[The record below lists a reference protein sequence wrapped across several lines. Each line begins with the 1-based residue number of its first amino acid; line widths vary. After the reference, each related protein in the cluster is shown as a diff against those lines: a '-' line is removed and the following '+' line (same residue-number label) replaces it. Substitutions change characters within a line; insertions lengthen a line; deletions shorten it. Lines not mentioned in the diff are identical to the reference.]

1 MSHAETPLE
10 RILRIQAQA
19 DPDEPQTIR
28 EWLERNPDKRS
39 KTYVR
44 DTLATLA
51 RRTIEGE
58 DFFFALREWLDDLYG
73 AFEPEERAAMLAE
86 RPPDLDDP
94 KLNAFLGALAEHFA
108 AVYGL
113 ERPAWAIEPPRFLD
127 HLWFVAK
134 YRAFDSWAL
143 AQSPA
148 AFRRRGVMITEGLLQ
163 RM

>member
-1 MSHAETPLE
+1 MSGETPLE

-19 DPDEPQTIR
+19 DPGEPQTIR

-39 KTYVR
+39 TTYVR
-44 DTLATLA
+44 DTLAALA
-51 RRTIEGE
+51 RRALEGE

-113 ERPAWAIEPPRFLD
+113 ARPAWAIEPGRFLD

-134 YRAFDSWAL
+134 EPGFRPL
-143 AQSPA
+143 AVVESPA
-148 AFRRRGVMITEGLLQ
+148 AFRRRGIFIAKSLLS

>member
-1 MSHAETPLE
+1 MSTAETPLE
-10 RILRIQAQA
+10 RILRIQAQS

-28 EWLERNPDKRS
+28 EWLARNPDKRS

-51 RRTIEGE
+51 RRSREGE

-73 AFEPEERAAMLAE
+73 AFEPEERAAMIAE
-86 RPPDLDDP
+86 RPPNLDDP
-94 KLNAFLGALAEHFA
+94 RLDAFLAALAEHFA
-108 AVYGL
+108 AVYDL
-113 ERPAWAIEPPRFLD
+113 ERPTWATEPARFLD
-127 HLWFVAK
+127 HLWFVGE

-143 AQSPA
+143 VQSPA
-148 AFRRRGVMITEGLLQ
+148 AFRRRGIMVTAGLFE

>member
-1 MSHAETPLE
+1 MSTETPLE
-10 RILRIQAQA
+10 RILRIQAQS

-51 RRTIEGE
+51 RRTLQGE

-73 AFEPEERAAMLAE
+73 TFEPAQRAAMIAE

-94 KLNAFLGALAEHFA
+94 RHNAFLGALAEHFA

-113 ERPAWAIEPPRFLD
+113 DRPAWATEPDRFLD
-127 HLWFVAK
+127 HIWFVAK
-134 YRAFDSWAL
+134 YRAFHSWAMV
-143 AQSPA
+143 QSPA
-148 AFRRRGVMITEGLLQ
+148 AFRRRGIMVTAGLFE